1 MNLKVILPGED
12 GEFGVTAGHS
22 PMISQ
27 LQPGLVTVVHTSGE
41 SEKFFVSGGFA
52 VTETEGTS
60 VTCPEGYPLSEFDPA
75 VVRMVFDRFDFYGT
89 GQLDIKFLQ
98 QALGPYPGLEFDVPK
113 PILRHL
119 SQKYD
124 HNDNRCFDF
133 AAFHGMISDPML
145 QAYYIGKQHQ
155 SGIPGEA
162 RTSQNL
168 FF

>member
-1 MNLKVILPGED
+1 MNLKIILPGED

-75 VVRMVFDRFDFYGT
+75 VVKSGKSQFVTQLLIVKYLIFLCHHFFSELSAALADNTPEGAIKVSVFSSLAR
-89 GQLDIKFLQ
+89 
-98 QALGPYPGLEFDVPK
+98 ALGV
-113 PILRHL
+113 
-119 SQKYD
+119 
-124 HNDNRCFDF
+124 
-133 AAFHGMISDPML
+133 
-145 QAYYIGKQHQ
+145 
-155 SGIPGEA
+155 
-162 RTSQNL
+162 
-168 FF
+168 